1 MSRLLEDNE
10 DNTVNCNC
18 SYFDNDDYKNI
29 GLAQIASGSVS
40 LLGCAFMLFLI
51 LFLGKYK
58 YSTQRILLYLNV
70 AVALNSISFI
80 IRGATYAEMDITP
93 ICQGVA
99 YFGTMSGMCVL
110 AAITC
115 IIAEIFFKAVLE
127 VGKRRHRYE
136 LIYPLLIF
144 ALPIML
150 SGIPFI
156 KEKYGKSGPWCWIKG
171 KDRSDEYIC
180 TDDKNVTYSCKT
192 DTLGVAYQYGL
203 WFGPVFLITIIG
215 GIVYLISLINIQKKL
230 KWHKMM
236 YSTNTQKKEQ
246 RGLLEEVNHFRW
258 YPTIFFLVNIMPL
271 ATRIADIYSNKNSND
286 RDNALII
293 MWLITACVEASQGL
307 LLAIM
312 FTLIPSTSRYLTC
325 RRLKFMCRIR
335 CGVCCSCCSCCNI
348 EGGRAPLIKSQEVH
362 IDERESER
370 GKFNQEVTESN
381 FIERVRE

>member
-1 MSRLLEDNE
+1 MSRLLEDNDE
-10 DNTVNCNC
+10 DNTLDCNC
-18 SYFDNDDYKNI
+18 SYFDDDDYKRI
-29 GLAQIASGSVS
+29 GLAQVVSGSVS
-40 LLGCAFMLFLI
+40 LLGCALMLFLI

-70 AVALNSISFI
+70 AVALNSTSFI
-80 IRGATYAEMDITP
+80 IRGATYTELDVRP

-136 LIYPLLIF
+136 LIYPLVIF
-144 ALPIML
+144 ALPLIL

-156 KEKYGKSGPWCWIKG
+156 KDKYGKSGPWCWIKG
-171 KDRSDEYIC
+171 KDYADEYIC
-180 TDDKNVTYSCKT
+180 TVNNVNYSCKT
-192 DTLGVAYQYGL
+192 DTLGAIYQYGL
-203 WFGPVFLITIIG
+203 WFGPVYFITIIG
-215 GIVYLISLINIQKKL
+215 GIVYLASLINIQKKL

-258 YPTIFFLVNIMPL
+258 YPMIFFFINIIPL
-271 ATRIADIYSNKNSND
+271 ATRIADIYSNKKSKD
-286 RDNALII
+286 RDNILNI
-293 MWLITACVEASQGL
+293 MWVINACVEASQGL

-312 FTLIPSTSRYLTC
+312 FTLIPSTRRYLTC
-325 RRLKFMCRIR
+325 RRLKFMCKMR
-335 CGVCCSCCSCCNI
+335 CGVCCSCYSV
-348 EGGRAPLIKSQEVH
+348 EEGRAPLIKSEEVRV
-362 IDERESER
+362 DDTESVR
-370 GKFNQEVTESN
+370 GQFTKEVNESN